1 MRFEQLEYLATVMRL
16 GSLRRAA
23 EELHLSQPALSETLR
38 NLERELGVSLL
49 ERKREGTRLSE
60 EGRDLLPHIMEVL
73 EAVDRLNRAADQ
85 RRRNSLAV
93 RVGTVNAAT
102 VPVLAP
108 AIQAFRYRN
117 PATSVTVIPA
127 RPDEIRQALL
137 EGAMDLGLVNL
148 LAGDEPAA
156 ELEATRLI
164 EGRVVVCMR
173 PDNPLADRTCVTPED
188 LVPEPL
194 IVMRSG
200 YLMHRFVR
208 RLFAGQLPAHE
219 FTMDGAEMGKLM
231 VAEGLGVTLLPDYSV
246 AGDPME
252 RRGDI
257 ITRPL
262 AVSGT
267 GVLLYL
273 QHRPAAGLSRS
284 VRALRDALVTRAAQ
298 YAEERHAEER
308 HAQEQPAEEQ
318 EEPATAG

>member
-1 MRFEQLEYLATVMRL
+1 MRFEQLEYLATVMRV

-23 EELHLSQPALSETLR
+23 EELHISQPALSETLR

-73 EAVDRLNRAADQ
+73 EAVDRLGRAADQ

-93 RVGTVNAAT
+93 RVGTTNAAT

-117 PATSVTVIPA
+117 PETSVTVIPD
-127 RPDEIRQALL
+127 RPEEIRRSLV
-137 EGAMDLGLVNL
+137 EGALDLGLVNL

-156 ELEATRLI
+156 ELEATALVQ
-164 EGRVVVCMR
+164 GRVVACLR
-173 PDNPLADRTCVTPED
+173 PDNALAKRDSVTPDD
-188 LVPEPL
+188 LREEPL

-208 RLFAGQLPAHE
+208 RLFAGELPAHE

-246 AGDPME
+246 VGDPME

-262 AVSGT
+262 AVPGAD
-267 GVLLYL
+267 VLLYL
-273 QHRPAAGLSRS
+273 QHRPTAGLSRS
-284 VRALRDALVTRAAQ
+284 VRALREEIVTRAAQ
-298 YAEERHAEER
+298 YLEER
-308 HAQEQPAEEQ
+308 EEQ
-318 EEPATAG
+318 AKAG